1 LRAKNRLSF
10 SRSATPHK
18 APPVFVSTTSLTKR
32 YRQVE
37 ALADC
42 SLGIERGEVFG
53 LLGPNGAGK
62 TTLLRILLGF
72 LKPTSGQ
79 ATIDT
84 LDCYRDSLLVRS
96 RVAYLPGEAR
106 MFRRMRGHEILD
118 FFSRLRPGIDVK
130 LSRRIAERLGLDL
143 SRPVVLM
150 STGMRQKLALA
161 ATLAPPTPLVI
172 LDEPTS
178 SLDPSMRAEVSNL
191 VREVRDEGRTVIFSS
206 HVLSEVEAICDRVAI
221 LRHGRLVHTQVMSE
235 LRRQHRITGDLSDRL
250 EEPPAELRDQV
261 EIAPSTNG
269 RVTIDAKGELAPLLG
284 WLSTL
289 PLSKLRIEPIGLQA
303 VYDRFHQ
310 ADRG

>member
-1 LRAKNRLSF
+1 M
-10 SRSATPHK
+10 
-18 APPVFVSTTSLTKR
+18 FVSTSSLTKR

-42 SLGIERGEVFG
+42 SLDVARGEVFG

-72 LKPTSGQ
+72 LKPTSGT
-79 ATIDT
+79 AEIDT

-106 MFRRMRGHEILD
+106 MFRRMRGHDILD
-118 FFSRLRPGIDVK
+118 YFARLRPGTDA
-130 LSRRIAERLGLDL
+130 RCARQIADRLGLDL
-143 SRPVVLM
+143 ARPVVLM

-161 ATLAPPTPLVI
+161 ATLAPIVPLVI

-178 SLDPSMRAEVSNL
+178 SLDPSMRTEVSHL
-191 VREVRDEGRTVIFSS
+191 VREVQQEGRTVIFSS

-221 LRHGRLVHTQVMSE
+221 LRHGRLVHTQAMSE
-235 LRRQHRITGDLSDRL
+235 LRRQHRITGDLRGALS
-250 EEPPAELRDQV
+250 EPPAELLDQV
-261 EIAPSTNG
+261 EISSSSDG
-269 RVTIDAKGELAPLLG
+269 RVTIDAHGELAPLLG

-289 PLSKLRIEPIGLQA
+289 PLSQLCIEPIGLQA